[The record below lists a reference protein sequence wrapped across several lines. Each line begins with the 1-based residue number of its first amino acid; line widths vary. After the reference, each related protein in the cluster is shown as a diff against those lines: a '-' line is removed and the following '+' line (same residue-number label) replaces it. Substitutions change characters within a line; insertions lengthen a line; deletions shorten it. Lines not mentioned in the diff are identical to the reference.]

1 MNILL
6 VEDDK
11 NFGRVLA
18 GELREA
24 GYIVD
29 LAGDGFEGV
38 LQFIGRKPD
47 FVVLDIKMPK
57 LDGINALRIMKKI
70 ASEVPAITYSGN
82 AGSGEMAESVRAGA
96 LRCLTKPF
104 EIGQLRAEIQRYE
117 ARHGKAEQG

>member
-1 MNILL
+1 MRILI

-18 GELREA
+18 AEMKES
-24 GYIVD
+24 GYSID
-29 LAGDGFEGV
+29 LAVDGVDAV
-38 LQFIGRKPD
+38 LKFIDGRHD

-57 LDGINALRIMKKI
+57 LDGINALKIIKKI
-70 ASEVPAITYSGN
+70 NPDVPAITYSGN

-104 EIGQLRAEIQRYE
+104 EIGQLKEEIKRYE
-117 ARHGKAEQG
+117 ARHARGRT